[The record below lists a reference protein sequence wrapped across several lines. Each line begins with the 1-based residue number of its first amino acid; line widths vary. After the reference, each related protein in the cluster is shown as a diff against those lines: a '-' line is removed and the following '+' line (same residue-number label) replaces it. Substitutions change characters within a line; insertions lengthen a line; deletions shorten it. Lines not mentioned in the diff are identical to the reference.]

1 MRLTRWTLTL
11 AVLPI
16 SACFSGDIDVVKK
29 FVPEETPRYSLDQLL
44 TPRKSCSKTSWTTL
58 SDDRGRKIVEYACV
72 YAPAKDYLQELTART
87 REKEQENKAASKRA
101 GEQVLKDKQREL
113 QRLYEQLQEA
123 KELIARAHLP
133 SEALKQLQSDLT
145 VASNIASCSSIP
157 VDQFKHPTIITRA
170 QQTISKCQDRE
181 SDVTRACSRTDK
193 AWAGACNYV
202 RSQAQSG
209 MVQDLRE
216 FASTVQQYLEIE
228 QRRAPESLAA
238 AQRNIQRIE
247 ASIPSYEEEVQKQ
260 DISNKES
267 LTQREAQAERINAW
281 LTRRSDSFKGV
292 TEISQ
297 WTVVNGSPVYVG
309 SRVDVAF
316 GDSKAGTDVPLEFV
330 LRNALDNGTKVSS
343 FYQVLLDRLFA
354 NFEGGFK

>member
-29 FVPEETPRYSLDQLL
+29 FVPEETPQYSLDQLL
-44 TPRKSCSKTSWTTL
+44 TPRKNCSKTSWSTF
-58 SDDRGRKIVEYACV
+58 SDDRGRKIVQYACV
-72 YAPAKDYLQELTART
+72 YAPAHAYLQELTAKT
-87 REKEQENKAASKRA
+87 REKEQENNAASKRS
-101 GEQVLKDKQREL
+101 GEQLLQNKQKEV
-113 QRLYEQLQEA
+113 QRQYEQLQGA
-123 KELIARAHLP
+123 KELVADAQLP
-133 SEALKQLQSDLT
+133 SEALQQLQSDWT
-145 VASNIASCSSIP
+145 AVSNAASCSSLA
-157 VDQFKHPTIITRA
+157 VDQFKHPSIISQARLTLRR
-170 QQTISKCQDRE
+170 CQDQDG
-181 SDVTRACSRTDK
+181 DVARACSRSDK

-202 RSQAQSG
+202 RSQAESYKA
-209 MVQDLRE
+209 RE
-216 FASTVQQYLEIE
+216 LQALASAVQQHIKIE
-228 QRRAPESLAA
+228 QQKAPERLAA
-238 AQRNIQRIE
+238 GRSSIQRLE
-247 ASIPSYEEEVQKQ
+247 ATIPVYEEEVQKQ
-260 DISNKES
+260 EASNKET

>member
-1 MRLTRWTLTL
+1 MPTPTAMAQSFSLANMVPQNIQHNGGAWAKIEQDTRKYALRAKGDVYVITGPVFTAASDRIGLGGVRVPRGGFMRLTRWTLTL

-181 SDVTRACSRTDK
+181 SDVT
-193 AWAGACNYV
+193 
-202 RSQAQSG
+202 
-209 MVQDLRE
+209 
-216 FASTVQQYLEIE
+216 I
-228 QRRAPESLAA
+228 AP
-238 AQRNIQRIE
+238 
-247 ASIPSYEEEVQKQ
+247 
-260 DISNKES
+260 
-267 LTQREAQAERINAW
+267 
-281 LTRRSDSFKGV
+281 
-292 TEISQ
+292 
-297 WTVVNGSPVYVG
+297 
-309 SRVDVAF
+309 
-316 GDSKAGTDVPLEFV
+316 
-330 LRNALDNGTKVSS
+330 
-343 FYQVLLDRLFA
+343 
-354 NFEGGFK
+354 